1 MKRLTPLLVAFLM
14 FLCAC
19 TASKSPDSSHSLQLY
34 FTATDPHGPAIVG
47 QPYPASQSPS
57 PRDLILALL
66 NGPENDALSSPFP
79 RGLTLRGCKLEDGHL
94 LVNFSEQYGGLA
106 DISLT
111 LADYCLVLTLCQLE
125 GVERVEITVMGNPI
139 PHRSH
144 QILTAQEALLAL
156 EDSTSP

>member
-1 MKRLTPLLVAFLM
+1 MKRLALFLITVLM
-14 FLCAC
+14 LLCAC
-19 TASKSPDSSHSLQLY
+19 TTQKPPDCSHTLQLY
-34 FTATDPHGPAIVG
+34 FTAPDPHGPAIVG
-47 QPYPASQSPS
+47 QPYTASQSPS

-66 NGPENDALSSPFP
+66 NGPEHDTLSSPFP
-79 RGLTLRGCKLEDGHL
+79 RGLTLRGCKLEGRHL
-94 LVNFSEQYGGLA
+94 LVNFSEHYGGLA

-125 GVERVEITVMGNPI
+125 GVDSVEITVMGNPI